1 MKRMTGIT
9 RMTSATRTMQVTG
22 MTRITGATKTRR
34 IKGVTNVTRV
44 RRVIRVRS
52 LTQVNL
58 LNLFVLLIIS
68 SASILPAYP
77 GFRVSPL
84 FGDNMVIQRDKSV
97 EVWGEA
103 DKGKRVTIAF
113 NGQVVKAKADKSGR
127 WTVLLPPMSHGGPY
141 AMQVTCGDST
151 LQINNI
157 LVGDVWF
164 CSGQS
169 NMVWPVSKSNNAEQE
184 IAAAIY
190 PNIRSFNVGRSIAFS
205 PTTDVQGQWD
215 VCSPETVGIFSAV
228 AYFFA
233 REVHRETGIPIGIV
247 NASWGGTEIEPWIS
261 EPAFASLPS
270 HLTDHYSYTPE
281 TSPDSIKL
289 RLDRG
294 EPLPEKIAPNAY
306 PSVLYN
312 GMVYPFIRFPIT
324 GVIWYQ
330 GENNAHAGRSADYYA
345 LFPCLIRD
353 WRKQWGYDFPFYWVQ
368 LASYKP
374 ESVLPEESDWA
385 ELRDAQHQTLSL
397 PYTGEA
403 VTIDIGAANDVHPR
417 NKQDVGYR
425 LALHALSKVYG
436 KKVLY
441 SGPVFRSMN
450 VENGKVILDFDHV
463 GSGLTAKNK
472 YGYLQG
478 FSIAGPDKQFVWAQ
492 AYINENNQVIV
503 FNHQIPHPVF
513 VRYAWS
519 NNPGDANLFNK
530 EGLPA
535 SPFQAERPFDAGEAN
550 KARGELASACEANM
564 ENIFKTYDLKVH
576 YDIVER
582 LYQESKKRETVFF
595 SNYNYGYLNYL
606 FTLIQGVPYFEQP
619 TDSIT
624 MVNPG
629 EHAGVEYMSEEAVD
643 EYLKRL
649 DCTPGEAYR
658 NYYHFIRRIKL
669 EREAYL
675 KCIDEELAKNLDS
688 TYRNETLRYDVFQG
702 PPLLAEFP
710 VMSKFHFLKLFKEFV
725 LIDDEAV
732 LPDYFRAKVYLD
744 CGCKT
749 PYFRERYSKYSVDEN
764 NNH

>member
-1 MKRMTGIT
+1 MR
-9 RMTSATRTMQVTG
+9 
-22 MTRITGATKTRR
+22 
-34 IKGVTNVTRV
+34 
-44 RRVIRVRS
+44 
-52 LTQVNL
+52 L
-58 LNLFVLLIIS
+58 LNLFMLLIVF

-77 GFRVSPL
+77 GFRVSTL
-84 FGDNMVIQRDKSV
+84 FGDNMVIQRDTSV

-103 DKGKRVTIAF
+103 DKGKRVTVAF
-113 NGQVVKAKADKSGR
+113 NGQVVKAKADKNGR
-127 WTVLLPPMSHGGPY
+127 WIASLSPMSYGGPY
-141 AMQVTCGDST
+141 SMEISCGDST
-151 LQINNI
+151 LRIHNV

-184 IAAAIY
+184 VAAATY
-190 PNIRSFNVGRSIAFS
+190 PNIRSFNVGRNMAFT
-205 PTTDVQGQWD
+205 PATDVQGQWD
-215 VCSPETVGIFSAV
+215 VCSPETVGNFSAV

-233 REVHRETGIPIGIV
+233 REVHRETSVPIGIV

-261 EPAFASLPS
+261 IPSFTSLPP
-270 HLTDHYSYTPE
+270 HLTDHYNYTPE
-281 TSPDSIKL
+281 TSPDSIKV

-294 EPLPEKIAPNAY
+294 EPLPAEIAPNAY
-306 PSVLYN
+306 PSVLFN
-312 GMVYPFIRFPIT
+312 GMVYPFTRFPIT

-353 WRKQWGYDFPFYWVQ
+353 WRRQWGYDFPFYWVQ

-385 ELRDAQHQTLSL
+385 ELRDAQHQALSL
-397 PYTGEA
+397 PHTGEA

-425 LALHALSKVYG
+425 LALNALSKVYG
-436 KKVLY
+436 KNVLY
-441 SGPVFRSMN
+441 SGPVFRSMS
-450 VENGKVILDFDHV
+450 VDDGKILLDFDHV
-463 GSGLTAKNK
+463 GSGLTVKNK

-492 AYINENNQVIV
+492 ANINENNQVVI
-503 FNHQIPHPVF
+503 FNGQIPNPVF

-519 NNPGDANLFNK
+519 DNPGDANLFNK

-535 SPFQAERPFDAGEAN
+535 SPFQAERPFDAETPT
-550 KARGELASACEANM
+550 ESPSACETNL
-564 ENIFKTYDLKVH
+564 ENIFKTFDLKVH

-582 LYQESKKRETVFF
+582 LYQESKKRESIFF

-606 FTLIQGVPYFEQP
+606 FTLIRGVPYFEQP

-658 NYYHFIRRIKL
+658 NYYRFIRKIKL

-675 KCIDEELAKNLDS
+675 RCIDVELAKNLGS
-688 TYRNETLRYDVFQG
+688 IYRNETLRYDVFQG

-710 VMSKFHFLKLFKEFV
+710 VISKFHFLKLFKEFIF
-725 LIDDEAV
+725 IDDEA
-732 LPDYFRAKVYLD
+732 LFPDYFRVMVYLD

-749 PYFRERYSKYSVDEN
+749 PYFRERYSKYDVGN
-764 NNH
+764 